1 MQRRPASS
9 VRHPASSIQHP
20 ASSAQYPAHSIR
32 PLTTPILV
40 AVYDPEE
47 GDFQSICRIMSGF
60 TDEMYQSIFDT
71 AQDWIVNSK
80 PTNVV
85 TKEDCRVWFK
95 PSVVW
100 EIRGADLTVSP
111 KHMAALGIHAGDQA
125 ETKGLGLRFPRFR
138 KLRTDKVPTQATS
151 SHQISEFFDQQRT

>member
-1 MQRRPASS
+1 MGEMFRAAGRRFLS
-9 VRHPASSIQHP
+9 
-20 ASSAQYPAHSIR
+20 
-32 PLTTPILV
+32 
-40 AVYDPEE
+40 
-47 GDFQSICRIMSGF
+47 SGF
-60 TDEMYQSIFDT
+60 TDQMYQSIFDA
-71 AQDWIVNSK
+71 AQDWVVENK

-111 KHMAALGIHAGDQA
+111 KHTAALGIHSGGQA
-125 ETKGLGLRFPRFR
+125 DTKGLGLRFPRFR

-151 SHQISEFFDQQRT
+151 SLQISNFFDQQRT